1 MILPL
6 AFLIDW
12 IIGDPAWLYQRR
24 GWSLPHP
31 IVLIGR
37 LAAWVEKRLN
47 HGTAKVFRGSIGWF
61 LVVGPAFGVGWL
73 IQTLCLALPFGFL
86 PLALIASAFLAFNS
100 LALFVG
106 KVATGLAEGI
116 ETGRAAVSH
125 IVGRDPDELDGS
137 GVARASIES
146 LAENFS
152 DGVIA
157 PLFWFAVGGLPGLIA
172 YKAINTLDSMW
183 GYRSARFEHFG
194 KVAARLDDVAN
205 WIPARLSAGILLIA
219 CTLSRRAR
227 AAEAVQAVIRD
238 ANKHNS
244 PNAGWPESAMAG
256 GLGLLLAGPRQ
267 YDGTLVDA
275 PYIGAR
281 DGRADLNAD
290 DIQHALQLYRICGFV
305 TLALCFGVA
314 MLQGALRGDF
324 FFFL

>member
-24 GWSLPHP
+24 RWSLPHP

-47 HGTAKVFRGSIGWF
+47 HGTAKVFRGSVGWF

-125 IVGRDPDELDGS
+125 IVGRDPDDLDGS

-146 LAENFS
+146 LAEN
-152 DGVIA
+152 
-157 PLFWFAVGGLPGLIA
+157 
-172 YKAINTLDSMW
+172 
-183 GYRSARFEHFG
+183 
-194 KVAARLDDVAN
+194 
-205 WIPARLSAGILLIA
+205 
-219 CTLSRRAR
+219 
-227 AAEAVQAVIRD
+227 
-238 ANKHNS
+238 
-244 PNAGWPESAMAG
+244 
-256 GLGLLLAGPRQ
+256 
-267 YDGTLVDA
+267 
-275 PYIGAR
+275 
-281 DGRADLNAD
+281 
-290 DIQHALQLYRICGFV
+290 LQ
-305 TLALCFGVA
+305 
-314 MLQGALRGDF
+314 
-324 FFFL
+324 

>member
-47 HGTAKVFRGSIGWF
+47 HGTAKVFRGSVGWF

-86 PLALIASAFLAFNS
+86 LLALIASAFLAFNS

-125 IVGRDPDELDGS
+125 IVGRDPDDLDGS

-157 PLFWFAVGGLPGLIA
+157 PLFWFAVGGLPGLVA

-219 CTLSRRAR
+219 CMLSRRAK

-244 PNAGWPESAMAG
+244 PMRVGQDRPWQGWVCCCGSHNM
-256 GLGLLLAGPRQ
+256 
-267 YDGTLVDA
+267 VA
-275 PYIGAR
+275 PWWMR
-281 DGRADLNAD
+281 P
-290 DIQHALQLYRICGFV
+290 
-305 TLALCFGVA
+305 TLAHATAG
-314 MLQGALRGDF
+314 QT
-324 FFFL
+324 